1 MSDRTTVPAPR
12 PQVGT
17 TARRGVRAVPLI
29 VAAAALSLASAGPPA
44 DAGADPLAADRA
56 AASPEP
62 AGPEVVTHPERT
74 AAFGKDF
81 GDVKLIWFTM
91 TNCGPCQTIRPFIER
106 MHADGLPIYKVD
118 LNGRPDL
125 AQRFGVNSAP
135 TFLLQVNGEEVH
147 RSAGVPGGDG
157 YGVAQR
163 LRTRLTSAMTAN
175 AAALARAERDR
186 QPERL
191 PETPRRPVEPSDVPL
206 QLTGGR
212 EQGSPESDRGG
223 FFDWLKFKKDEERNG
238 PKTIDDPFADA
249 DPAGFA
255 SADEPGADRSGAAAA
270 SGGYE
275 RSAVADAPPVSPERD
290 PMKTVVRIQV
300 FDAQGLNFGSG
311 TVIASRPGRAVV
323 LTCGHIFR
331 THKPGG
337 RIEVETFADGAPRA
351 WPATLIGFDE
361 QSDVGLLAVQC
372 PHTVPA
378 SALAPPGVAPG
389 DKVVSVGCDG
399 GKEPTRQGHRV
410 QRVPACM
417 GPKNFSCTGQ
427 PQLGRS
433 GGGCFDGAG
442 RLIGVVWSRSEDP
455 PEGIYTAIEPI
466 NALLDKH
473 GLTALKPPP
482 AGSGSAPAT
491 SPEPEFESP
500 GGTNAEQFAGAEAFD
515 AEDSPATDDP
525 AAEVWMDALFEE
537 GDPTAAPARTA
548 SVDPPAAPQSRPAA
562 TRESSAAV
570 ADVLGAAGGSE
581 ITCIIRPLGPEGGP
595 TRIVVINKAT
605 QRTLAL
611 LQGDAAGGAVET
623 SLYQPTPAGTPTA
636 PAAPAAP
643 LRLGNGIVR
652 TRGDAPGT
660 ACRPLVCRPRRVR
673 R

>member
-1 MSDRTTVPAPR
+1 M
-12 PQVGT
+12 
-17 TARRGVRAVPLI
+17 PLF

-44 DAGADPLAADRA
+44 DAGPDPLAADQA
-56 AASPEP
+56 ATPEQP
-62 AGPEVVTHPERT
+62 VVPNRLSHPERT
-74 AAFGKDF
+74 AAFAGQGE

-106 MHADGLPIYKVD
+106 MHADGLPIFKVD
-118 LNGRPDL
+118 LNSRPDL

-135 TFLLQVNGEEVH
+135 TFLLEVNGEEVH
-147 RSAGVPGGDG
+147 RSSGVPGGDG

-175 AAALARAERDR
+175 AAEIARAERSR

-191 PETPRRPVEPSDVPL
+191 PETPRRPAEPSDVPL

-212 EQGSPESDRGG
+212 EQGAAESDRGL
-223 FFDWLKFKKDEERNG
+223 FDWLKFKKSQEESDG

-249 DPAGFA
+249 DPSGFA
-255 SADEPGADRSGAAAA
+255 SADEPGAAPAAP

-275 RSAVADAPPVSPERD
+275 RTAAVDAPPVSPERD
-290 PMKTVVRIQV
+290 PMKTVARIQV
-300 FDAQGLNFGSG
+300 FDDAGLNYGSG
-311 TVIASRPGRAVV
+311 TVIASRPGRAIV

-331 THKPGG
+331 SHQPGG
-337 RIEVETFADGAPRA
+337 RIEVETFADGAPHA

-361 QSDVGLLAVQC
+361 KSDVGLLAVQC
-372 PHTVPA
+372 PTTVPA
-378 SALAPPGVAPG
+378 SALAPPGVFPG

-410 QRVPACM
+410 QRVPACV

-442 RLIGVVWSRSEDP
+442 RLMGVVWSRSEDP

-466 NALLDKH
+466 NALLDQH

-482 AGSGSAPAT
+482 AGSTPGEAPAA
-491 SPEPEFESP
+491 SPESGFDSP
-500 GGTNAEQFAGAEAFD
+500 GAAAAAPQFAGAEAVD
-515 AEDSPATDDP
+515 AEDGAATDNP

-537 GDPTAAPARTA
+537 GAPTAAPARTA
-548 SVDPPAAPQSRPAA
+548 AVDPSAAAARPAA

-595 TRIVVINKAT
+595 TRIVVINQAT

-623 SLYQPTPAGTPTA
+623 SLYQPTAAQAASA
-636 PAAPAAP
+636 PEAPVAP

-652 TRGDAPGT
+652 THGDAP
-660 ACRPLVCRPRRVR
+660 ASFCRPVVCRPRRIR